1 MLPLKIRMY
10 GCNLLPID
18 ASMNCALGIK
28 GVSMYVLR
36 ASVSMGGDS
45 PTAQQAACSGLRLT
59 AKASRFELQSF
70 FRRLGNR
77 GHGNRGQI
85 KIQED

>member
-1 MLPLKIRMY
+1 LPLKIRMY

-45 PTAQQAACSGLRLT
+45 PTAQQAACSWLR
-59 AKASRFELQSF
+59 
-70 FRRLGNR
+70 
-77 GHGNRGQI
+77 I
-85 KIQED
+85 KREGVTF